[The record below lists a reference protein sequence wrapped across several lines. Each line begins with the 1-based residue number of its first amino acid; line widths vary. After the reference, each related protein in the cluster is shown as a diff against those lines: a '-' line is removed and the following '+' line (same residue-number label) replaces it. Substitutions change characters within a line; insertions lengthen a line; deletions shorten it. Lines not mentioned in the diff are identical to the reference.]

1 MTVGI
6 GEILDSDRRI
16 ESQKVAA
23 VVLYLAGQCC
33 RIEIGGSRV
42 GEGVAGDFVALA
54 VKCHNLIAADS
65 VPMAGP
71 FIDQPARD
79 IERRPALYASRIGTP
94 TAAALFGASSNVKL
108 TIGPWFRN
116 RNGDAQKCMAKRLLT
131 RAFSADQ
138 SGRMIFT
145 RFRCWNAA
153 TPLARRRKDS

>member
-16 ESQKVAA
+16 KSQKVAA

-42 GEGVAGDFVALA
+42 GEGVAGDFMALA

-65 VPMAGP
+65 VPMAGS

-79 IERRPALYASRIGTP
+79 IERRPCIIRIE
-94 TAAALFGASSNVKL
+94 
-108 TIGPWFRN
+108 N
-116 RNGDAQKCMAKRLLT
+116 RNADGGRALRRIVERKTDHRALVSQPKRRCAKVPGQAVADARL
-131 RAFSADQ
+131 Q
-138 SGRMIFT
+138 
-145 RFRCWNAA
+145 C
-153 TPLARRRKDS
+153 